1 MAFLRK
7 LFRCQK
13 GAAMVEYSMLVAGVA
28 LISAAG
34 VSVLG
39 HKTND
44 MISTVAALLPGAH
57 ADDNGPIASG
67 KFIET
72 TAAADGGAP
81 IGVDAAGIA
90 TAVGE
95 ERLAANLGIATLE
108 TLVVEVPVAPAGP

>member
-72 TAAADGGAP
+72 TAAGDGPG